1 MIDSQMKR
9 EYEKM
14 LNDADLSANRI
25 CHMYVPSQ
33 SFALYPP
40 GNFSRLYLFVE
51 DTNLLYAVKNLKSIE
66 TTIKAEIFRVY
77 NWLIANKLSLNIT
90 NLTQFVIFKSR

>member
-9 EYEKM
+9 EYGKM

-25 CHMYVPSQ
+25 YHIYVPSQ

-40 GNFSRLYLFVE
+40 GKFSRLYLFVE
-51 DTNLLYAVKNLKSIE
+51 DNNLLYAAKNLKSLE
-66 TTIKAEIFRVY
+66 STVNAEISRVY
-77 NWLIANKLSLNIT
+77 NWLIANKLSLNIK
-90 NLTQFVIFKSR
+90 KSNPVCHF

>member
-9 EYEKM
+9 EYGKM

-25 CHMYVPSQ
+25 YHIYVPSH

-40 GNFSRLYLFVE
+40 GNFSQLYSFVD
-51 DTNLLYAVKNLKSIE
+51 DTNLFYAAKNLKSLE
-66 TTIKAEIFRVY
+66 STVNAEIFRVY
-77 NWLIANKLSLNIT
+77 NWLIANKLSLNIK
-90 NLTQFVIFKSR
+90 KSNPVCHF